1 MATAPGA
8 EKASQRVANRF
19 CDLFAISDEAQQRD
33 LLVNLEMHIL
43 ESGEV
48 YFINIKSFNPN
59 KKINKLYAY
68 RYHQNTLKD
77 NSINHFG

>member
-1 MATAPGA
+1 MHRHGYECPKSYNPAEFLIGIVATAPGA

-48 YFINIKSFNPN
+48 Y
-59 KKINKLYAY
+59 
-68 RYHQNTLKD
+68 
-77 NSINHFG
+77 SISHKHLI